1 MAFESLTERLS
12 KAFRNITGKGK
23 LTEKNMEDMLK
34 EVRLALLEADVN
46 YKIVKQ
52 FLEQVRTK
60 ALGQDV
66 YSSLNPG
73 QMVVKI
79 VRDELVAL
87 LGEKEAK
94 IQYKEHGLT
103 VIMMAGLQGT
113 GKTTSCGKIAR
124 LAKNRE
130 HRKPLMIAADVI
142 RPAAVEQ
149 LQTLGKTIG
158 VEVFDMGV
166 DHPALTVVKEGMRY
180 ARANDFDT
188 VFIDTAGRLH
198 IDEALMKE
206 LEDIK
211 AEVKPDEI
219 LLTVDAMT
227 GQDIV
232 QVAKSFHDSL
242 NVTGLVVTKMDG
254 DARGGGVLSVRTL
267 TQVPVKF
274 VGQGE
279 KVDEM
284 DYFYPERMAERI
296 LGMGDILTLVEQ
308 AQEKMDIESTQ
319 KTAERMMA
327 GTFTLD
333 DMLIQYEQVSKMGP
347 LGNMMKMIP
356 GLNQYAGQI
365 DEDKAGNEMKRQKAI
380 IQSMTKEER
389 EDPSILRA
397 SRKNRIAKGS
407 GTTVQ
412 EVNKLINSYEKMKQ
426 MFKQIGLMQKSGR
439 MPNMASMQKA
449 QKKAQQMNMRYP
461 MGGKRRW

>member
-1 MAFESLTERLS
+1 VAFESLTERLS
-12 KAFRNITGKGK
+12 KTFRNITGKGK

-46 YKIVKQ
+46 YKIVKN
-52 FLEQVRTK
+52 FLEQVREK
-60 ALGQDV
+60 ALGQEV
-66 YSSLNPG
+66 YSALNPG

-87 LGEKEAK
+87 LGEKEVK
-94 IQYKEHGLT
+94 IPYKESGITT
-103 VIMMAGLQGT
+103 VMMVGLQGT

-130 HRKPLMIAADVI
+130 KRKPLMIAADVI

-149 LQTLGKTIG
+149 LKVLGRTIG

-166 DHPALTVVKEGMRY
+166 DYPALTVVKEGMKY
-180 ARANDFDT
+180 ARANGYDT

-198 IDEALMKE
+198 IDEALMDE
-206 LEDIK
+206 LRDIK

-232 QVAKSFHDSL
+232 QVARSFHETLQVS
-242 NVTGLVVTKMDG
+242 GLVVTKMDG
-254 DARGGGVLSVRTL
+254 DARGGGVLSVRAL

-296 LGMGDILTLVEQ
+296 LGMGDILTFVEQ
-308 AQEKMDIESTQ
+308 AQEKMDMESTK

-327 GTFTLD
+327 GTFTLE
-333 DMLIQYEQVSKMGP
+333 DMLVQYEQMSKMGP

-356 GLNQYAGQI
+356 GLNQLAGQLD
-365 DEDKAGNEMKRQKAI
+365 DEKASEEMKRQKAI

-389 EDPSILRA
+389 QDPSILRA

-412 EVNKLINSYEKMKQ
+412 EVNKVVNMYEKMKT
-426 MFKQIGLMQKSGR
+426 MFKQMASMQKSGR
-439 MPNMASMQKA
+439 MPNMDAMKNA
-449 QKKAQQMNMRYP
+449 QKQAQQMNMRMP
-461 MGGKRRW
+461 FGGKRRW

>member
-12 KAFRNITGKGK
+12 KTFRNITGKGK

-46 YKIVKQ
+46 YKIVKN
-52 FLEQVRTK
+52 FLEQVRQK
-60 ALGQDV
+60 ALGQEV
-66 YSSLNPG
+66 YSALNPG

-87 LGEKEAK
+87 LGEKEVK
-94 IQYKEHGLT
+94 IPYKESGITT
-103 VIMMAGLQGT
+103 VMMVGLQGT

-130 HRKPLMIAADVI
+130 KRKPLMIAADVI

-149 LQTLGKTIG
+149 LKVLGRTIG

-166 DHPALTVVKEGMRY
+166 DYPALTVVREGMKY
-180 ARANDFDT
+180 ARANGYDT

-198 IDEALMKE
+198 IDEALMDE
-206 LEDIK
+206 LRDIK

-232 QVAKSFHDSL
+232 QVARSFHETLQVS
-242 NVTGLVVTKMDG
+242 GLVVTKMDG
-254 DARGGGVLSVRTL
+254 DARGGGVLSVRAL

-308 AQEKMDIESTQ
+308 AQEKMDMESAQ
-319 KTAERMMA
+319 KTAERMMS

-333 DMLIQYEQVSKMGP
+333 DMLAQYEQMSKMGP

-356 GLNQYAGQI
+356 GLNQFAGQLD
-365 DEDKAGNEMKRQKAI
+365 DEKASEEMKRQKAI

-389 EDPSILRA
+389 QDPSILRA

-412 EVNKLINSYEKMKQ
+412 EVNKVVNMYEKMKT
-426 MFKQIGLMQKSGR
+426 MFKQMASMQKSGR
-439 MPNMASMQKA
+439 MPNMDAMKNA
-449 QKKAQQMNMRYP
+449 QKQAQQMNMRMP
-461 MGGKRRW
+461 FGGKRRW